1 MELVHDQN
9 ASQKDPICRYM
20 QQLDQI
26 SPTISYKK
34 FDNKNIMVKYIVK
47 VEWALVYLNNG
58 AEWKSLRFES

>member
-1 MELVHDQN
+1 MELIHDQN

-20 QQLDQI
+20 QKLDQ
-26 SPTISYKK
+26 SPTISDKE